1 MRTRLGFAA
10 LAVALATVAPSYGAG
25 PEPCQNDNRWCK
37 PLASPF
43 TGQSSPGRLVTT
55 DPDARIRAQILRDR
69 IDLKDQ

>member
-1 MRTRLGFAA
+1 MQMRTRLGFAA

-43 TGQSSPGRLVTT
+43 TGRLVTT